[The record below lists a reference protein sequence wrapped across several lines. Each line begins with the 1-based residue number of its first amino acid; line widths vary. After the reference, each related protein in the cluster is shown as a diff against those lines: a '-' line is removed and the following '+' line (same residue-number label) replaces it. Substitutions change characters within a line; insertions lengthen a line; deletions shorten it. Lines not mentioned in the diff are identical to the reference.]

1 VHPRL
6 RIPSPGPPRAA
17 ILVRLHSGA
26 PDRSSGVVVAIDGPA
41 GSGKS
46 TVARLLAA
54 RLGFRFLD
62 SGALYRSL
70 TWKAL
75 RGGTD
80 PSDGAGCARLL
91 DGSRIEL
98 EDAGGSHRVLLDGDD
113 VSLPIRG
120 PEVTAAVSQ
129 VAAHADVRDRMVP
142 RQRAYAARGGGVVA
156 EGRDMGTVIFPDAAV
171 KFFLDASPE
180 ERARRR
186 ALQSGEP
193 EEEVREAMAS
203 RDRKDTTREIAPL
216 RIAPDAVLV
225 DTTGLDVDG
234 VLALLLAEVRRRLGG
249 A

>member
-1 VHPRL
+1 LHP
-6 RIPSPGPPRAA
+6 
-17 ILVRLHSGA
+17 GA

-75 RGGTD
+75 RAGTD
-80 PSDGAGCARLL
+80 PADGPGCARLL

-98 EDAGGSHRVLLDGDD
+98 EDAGGSHRALLDGED

-120 PEVTAAVSQ
+120 PAVTAAVSQ
-129 VAAHADVRDRMVP
+129 VAAHAEVRERMVP
-142 RQRAYAARGGGVVA
+142 RQRAYAARARADGCGGVVA

-171 KFFLDASPE
+171 KFFLDASAE

-193 EEEVREAMAS
+193 EDAVRDALAA
-203 RDRKDTTREIAPL
+203 RDHRDSTREIAPL
-216 RIAPDAVLV
+216 RIAADAVLV
-225 DTTGLDVDG
+225 DTTGRSVEQVLD
-234 VLALLLAEVRRRLGG
+234 LLLAGVRERLGG